1 MDLDSYFQ
9 RIGWQ
14 RGRETSVEVLKGIHL
29 AHTSRIPYE
38 NLDILLGR
46 GISLEPSAIE
56 RKIVREGRGGYC
68 FEQNAL
74 MALVLEQLGFRVTRL
89 AARVRLL
96 STGLTPRT
104 HQILLVECE
113 ARRWLVDVGFG
124 GWGLLEP
131 IPLEAG
137 GRIRQGVWDVRL
149 DGEGDYWVMRCPQS
163 PMGEDQY
170 TFTLEPQFPIDYV
183 LANHYCA
190 THPESRFV
198 RTLTAQKASLE
209 KRYVLRNLDLT
220 VTDEHGS
227 RTMPIQP
234 GELLEVL
241 ESRFGLY
248 FPPGTIFR
256 TSTGAI
262 NA

>member
-1 MDLDSYFQ
+1 
-9 RIGWQ
+9 
-14 RGRETSVEVLKGIHL
+14 LKSLHL

-56 RKIVREGRGGYC
+56 RKIVKEGRGGYC

-113 ARRWLVDVGFG
+113 ARHWLVDVGFG

-131 IPLEAG
+131 IPLESG
-137 GRIRQGVWDVRL
+137 LRVRQGVWDVHL
-149 DGEGDYWVMRCPQS
+149 ECEKDHWVLRCPQS

-183 LANHYCA
+183 PANHYCA
-190 THPESRFV
+190 THPDSRFV
-198 RTLTAQKASLE
+198 RTLTAQKASLD

-220 VTDEHGS
+220 ISDEHGS
-227 RTMPIQP
+227 RSTPIRP
-234 GELLEVL
+234 GELLDVL
-241 ESRFGLY
+241 ESHFGLR
-248 FPPGTIFR
+248 FPAGTLFR
-256 TSTGAI
+256 TSAGAI
-262 NA
+262 NP